1 MRSSVKRI
9 WIDGGGHLTNTGSA
23 GDVIMNNIEIRTL
36 LRTLYF
42 RKLLD
47 F

>member
-9 WIDGGGHLTNTGSA
+9 WRDGGGHLTNTGSA

>member
-1 MRSSVKRI
+1 MKQP